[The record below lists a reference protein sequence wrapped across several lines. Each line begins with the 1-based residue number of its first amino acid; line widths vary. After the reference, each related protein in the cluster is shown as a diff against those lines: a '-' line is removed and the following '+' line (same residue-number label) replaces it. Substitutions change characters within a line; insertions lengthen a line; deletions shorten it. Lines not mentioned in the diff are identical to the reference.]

1 MELLKHFEEDSK
13 NFILLSL
20 KDKEWDE
27 FVDKLPVP
35 YKSCYITENEL
46 LQRIETFSS
55 TKEKE
60 LSEILPSL
68 GNIQSGDFGEIL
80 SYFLFKEKYKKRNVD
95 GPKKWRWKQDK
106 NVAAPYTDVILF
118 SIKKV
123 GKPSKDDLLISVESK
138 MKATANSS
146 YHPIKNAIEG
156 AEKDSVSRIANSLSW
171 LRKKYKDESLKAGA
185 PKAKL
190 KELVDSIERF
200 IKSETVGEYS
210 KQIKAVAFVDKAF
223 FDDEVKKVVTV
234 PAISGASF
242 EVIVI
247 SIKDLQKAYE
257 NVFTKIPK
265 L

>member
-1 MELLKHFEEDSK
+1 MELLKHFEEGSK
-13 NFILLSL
+13 DFVLLSL

-27 FVDKLPVP
+27 FIGKLPIP
-35 YKSCYITENEL
+35 YKDCYIPDKEL
-46 LQRIETFSS
+46 EQRIRSFSS

-60 LSEILPSL
+60 LSEILPSI

-80 SYFLFKEKYKKRNVD
+80 SYFLFKERFKKRNVD
-95 GPKKWRWKQDK
+95 GPKKWRWKQER

-118 SIKKV
+118 SIKKT

-138 MKATANSS
+138 MKATASSS
-146 YHPIKNAIEG
+146 YHPIEKAIEG
-156 AEKDSVSRIANSLSW
+156 AERDSVSRIANSLSW
-171 LRKKYKDESLKAGA
+171 LRKKYKDESLKENA
-185 PKAKL
+185 PVSKL

-210 KQIKAVAFVDKAF
+210 KQIKAVAFVDKTF
-223 FDDEVKKVVTV
+223 FKDEVEKTVTI
-234 PAISGASF
+234 PAIHGATF
-242 EVIVI
+242 EVVVV

-257 NVFTKIPK
+257 NVFTQIPK

>member
-1 MELLKHFEEDSK
+1 MELLKHFEEGSK
-13 NFILLSL
+13 NFVLLSL

-27 FVDKLPVP
+27 FIAKLPIP
-35 YKSCYITENEL
+35 YKNCYIPDKEL
-46 LQRIETFSS
+46 EQRIQTFSS

-60 LSEILPSL
+60 LSEILPSI

-80 SYFLFKEKYKKRNVD
+80 SYFLFKERFKKRNVD

-118 SIKKV
+118 SIKKN

-138 MKATANSS
+138 MKATASIS

-171 LRKKYKDESLKAGA
+171 LRKKYKDESLKANA
-185 PKAKL
+185 PVAKL

-200 IKSETVGEYS
+200 IKSESVGEYS

-223 FDDEVKKVVTV
+223 FNDEVEKTV
-234 PAISGASF
+234 AIPAIKGASF
-242 EVIVI
+242 EVVVV

-257 NVFTKIPK
+257 NVFTQIPK